1 MKEFKFEFD
10 ELINNNSIDR
20 KCRKQWIKKTEC
32 NTVLSNN
39 RRKPKY
45 CFIYRNKNNIRK
57 QRAKMVSQSAT
68 CKVSTRCASAF
79 CPTVCPS
86 LPPVP
91 FGAAWRRP
99 LVPGATHVDCP
110 CRDYASCPSHTQTHT
125 YTPGQL
131 YVESGQLRGLRFKNI
146 SKCDASVFYLRKCLA
161 QTQRYKYIYPYT
173 YICLCVHVCVC

>member
-1 MKEFKFEFD
+1 M
-10 ELINNNSIDR
+10 
-20 KCRKQWIKKTEC
+20 
-32 NTVLSNN
+32 LSNN

-68 CKVSTRCASAF
+68 CKISTRCASAF
-79 CPTVCPS
+79 CPTVCPA
-86 LPPVP
+86 PPP
-91 FGAAWRRP
+91 KGAGTPWRP

-110 CRDYASCPSHTQTHT
+110 CRDYASCPSHTDTHTHT

-131 YVESGQLRGLRFKNI
+131 YVESGQMRGLRFKNI

-173 YICLCVHVCVC
+173 YIYVCMCVCVSSAPYFALPEEVRILQQFRFVSFTCEIIN